1 MASTLPSVKAKHCAR
16 DFKQAPARNWGAIT
30 HAQKTQLKVTNAQN
44 ASALHMVPTPAQNP
58 LLLQVKH
65 GKTEKEKAKAK
76 ARKEKAKGSG
86 GDPHHL
92 TIMMIQSLSL
102 SE

>member
-1 MASTLPSVKAKHCAR
+1 MASTLPTVKAKHCAR
-16 DFKQAPARNWGAIT
+16 DFRQAPARNWGAIT
-30 HAQKTQLKVTNAQN
+30 HAQKTQLKVTSVQN
-44 ASALHMVPTPAQNP
+44 ASALHMVLTPAQNP
-58 LLLQVKH
+58 LLPQVKP

-86 GDPHHL
+86 GDQHHL